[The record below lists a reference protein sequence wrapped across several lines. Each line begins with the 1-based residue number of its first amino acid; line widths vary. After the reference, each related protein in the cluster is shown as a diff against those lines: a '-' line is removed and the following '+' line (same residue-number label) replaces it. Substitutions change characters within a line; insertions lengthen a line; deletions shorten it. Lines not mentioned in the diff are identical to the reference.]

1 MHPRLYLISPIDLDP
16 DSFPSVVEAA
26 LSGGD
31 VACLLIAEGD
41 WGEATYQKIAE
52 QIVPIAQAAGTA
64 ILLQNDTRS
73 AGRARADGVHVDA
86 GSETLSGALETF
98 HPNGIVGVGD
108 IRTRHDAMRVAEL
121 GADYV
126 FFGLIERSED
136 GEVHPKTLQFADWW
150 SELFETPCVALAGSA
165 FSGIET
171 CAATGA
177 DFVAARGAIW
187 THPDGPAAAVAA
199 ANEILAQYT
208 LSNSE
213 DG

>member
-1 MHPRLYLISPIDLDP
+1 VHPRLYLISPIDLDP
-16 DSFPSVVEAA
+16 DSFPQAVEAA

-31 VACLLIAEGD
+31 VACLLIADGG
-41 WGEATYQKIAE
+41 WGEGAAQKIAE
-52 QIVPIAQAAGTA
+52 RVVPIAQAAGTA
-64 ILLQNDTRS
+64 VLLQNDTRS

-86 GSETLSGALETF
+86 GSETLAGALETF

-108 IRTRHDAMRVAEL
+108 IRSRHDAMQVAEM

-136 GEVHPKTLQFADWW
+136 AEVHPKTLQFADWW
-150 SELFETPCVALAGSA
+150 SEVFETPCVALCGSA
-165 FSGIET
+165 FSGIGT

-177 DFVAARGAIW
+177 DFVAVRGAIW
-187 THPDGPAAAVAA
+187 NHPDGPAAAVTA
-199 ANEILAQYT
+199 ANDILAHYT
-208 LSNSE
+208 LASSE